1 MLNACRVAIL
11 AAGIPTDVGPG
22 SPSTQYP
29 VFNPRLATYRH
40 LAIISMPSAD
50 RHAVSVS
57 WPLLGATLGHDPSKA
72 RSRFE

>member
-1 MLNACRVAIL
+1 
-11 AAGIPTDVGPG
+11 
-22 SPSTQYP
+22 
-29 VFNPRLATYRH
+29 
-40 LAIISMPSAD
+40 MPSAD